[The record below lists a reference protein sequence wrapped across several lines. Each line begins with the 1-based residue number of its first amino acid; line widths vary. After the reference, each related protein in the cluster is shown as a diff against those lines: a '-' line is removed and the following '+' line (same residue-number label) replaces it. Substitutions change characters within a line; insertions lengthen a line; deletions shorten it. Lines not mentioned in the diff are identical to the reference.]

1 MRRGILCAGNWVV
14 DRVKTIDRWPEEGT
28 LCNILAEERS
38 PGGGPCNVLFDLAA
52 MDPELPLY
60 AAGRIGEDA
69 EGEFLLAEIARRGI
83 DDTWMRR
90 SSVRPTSGTDVMS
103 GGGKRT
109 FFHAPGANVEFSAED
124 LAGAERCPAEFFY
137 LGYLLLLPALDAAD
151 PEYGTAA
158 ARLLETMRRAGF
170 RTVVDFVTGDTARFR
185 PAAEAALPRTDI
197 LILNE
202 LEAAGC
208 TGVPLRAPDGTLLRE
223 NLPAALGTLLEFGVR
238 ELVAIHFPEGAA
250 AQLPGGVPVGAPSCR
265 IERGRIV
272 GTNGAGDAFAAG
284 MLYALAAGMPV
295 EEALRFGGASSYF
308 NLLSASASGGAV
320 RAERLRE
327 LLRDTPCAEPIG
339 K

>member
-238 ELVAIHFPEGAA
+238 ELVAIHFP
-250 AQLPGGVPVGAPSCR
+250 
-265 IERGRIV
+265 
-272 GTNGAGDAFAAG
+272 
-284 MLYALAAGMPV
+284 
-295 EEALRFGGASSYF
+295 
-308 NLLSASASGGAV
+308 
-320 RAERLRE
+320 
-327 LLRDTPCAEPIG
+327 
-339 K
+339 